1 MTRRGDDGGMKTFLF
16 KWLVALSVLPAA
28 AGCMPG
34 GYVTPIVDTK
44 PATTIPLGAQRDDV
58 LALLGPATRGPITDA
73 YSELV
78 EYIYI
83 YPFPAVSA
91 ETKLARG
98 QMRTEIADRLYLF
111 FDRGGVLRRM
121 GTRVDPHY
129 HSFVTA
135 PADRATIAARA
146 IDVDGRQI
154 PIYPGVV
161 TPPTPPAAPQTTA
174 D

>member
-1 MTRRGDDGGMKTFLF
+1 MNLTPMNRLI
-16 KWLVALSVLPAA
+16 ALIGLLVLPACVP
-28 AGCMPG
+28 GNYMP
-34 GYVTPIVDTK
+34 PLIDTK
-44 PATTIPLGAQRDDV
+44 PAVSVPLGAQRDDI

-73 YSELV
+73 YSELI

-91 ETKLARG
+91 ETKLAKG
-98 QMRTEIADRLYLF
+98 QIRTEITDRLYLF

-121 GTRVDPHY
+121 GARVDPHY

-146 IDVDGRQI
+146 IDVEGRQI
-154 PIYPGVV
+154 PIFPGVV
-161 TPPTPPAAPQTTA
+161 APPPPLGPPPQGGE
-174 D
+174 